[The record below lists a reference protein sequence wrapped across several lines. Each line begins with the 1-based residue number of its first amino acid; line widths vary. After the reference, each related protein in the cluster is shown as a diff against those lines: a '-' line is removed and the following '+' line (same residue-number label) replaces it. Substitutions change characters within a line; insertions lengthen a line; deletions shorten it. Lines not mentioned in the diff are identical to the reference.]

1 MDVLDGERYAQD
13 LLQANEL
20 FSIISITPNPN
31 KSFESGSNQTNYRL
45 MSCFPLYLSP
55 LTLTS
60 LLRVVLTK
68 QISRT
73 K

>member
-1 MDVLDGERYAQD
+1 MLRSPRRLFGMDVLGGERLTQD
-13 LLQANEL
+13 LLQVNEMFAL
-20 FSIISITPNPN
+20 MSITPNPN
-31 KSFESGSNQTNYRL
+31 N
-45 MSCFPLYLSP
+45 
-55 LTLTS
+55 